1 MMESVPEIAGSIM
14 VFEMVEPDVGSV
26 GNGYRNEGFDK
37 RMLGVSETGRRAE
50 PISNSHRGAGPSK
63 RSPNVHSISNAKILI
78 KRGRRKTHT
87 RTMDYHIDVLC

>member
-37 RMLGVSETGRRAE
+37 RMLGVSETGQRQDQLAIRIE
-50 PISNSHRGAGPSK
+50 GQDRPSVLLMPIP
-63 RSPNVHSISNAKILI
+63 
-78 KRGRRKTHT
+78 
-87 RTMDYHIDVLC
+87 